1 MIDAK
6 GKRHDAR
13 RYLAT
18 QRAMLNAYP
27 DLAERVEA
35 LHADFEQPNVLWML
49 SNQAGHPRRG
59 PALDATI
66 WSRLT
71 LTRDR
76 ERIREIA
83 FEGVIRAD

>member
-27 DLAERVEA
+27 DLTERVEA
-35 LHADFEQPNVLWML
+35 LHADFEQPNVL
-49 SNQAGHPRRG
+49 
-59 PALDATI
+59 LDA
-66 WSRLT
+66 LA
-71 LTRDR
+71 TRP
-76 ERIREIA
+76 A
-83 FEGVIRAD
+83 TRAAGRRSTRPSGRA